1 MTLPWDFTV
10 LSDISGWAVLAGL
23 VLYMLRLVARRKWVP
38 EATLKDAQSDAD
50 SDLADCRS
58 ERDEWKRIAMTAL
71 ETNRQNAALMEE
83 VRVVLRANAAYL
95 QALPRAENSD
105 EH

>member
-23 VLYMLRLVARRKWVP
+23 VLYVLRLVARRKWVP
-38 EATLKDAQSDAD
+38 EATLKDAQAD
-50 SDLADCRS
+50 T
-58 ERDEWKRIAMTAL
+58 DEWKQIALTAL
-71 ETNRQNAALMEE
+71 ETNRHNAALMEE

-95 QALPRAENSD
+95 QVLPRAENSD

>member
-1 MTLPWDFTV
+1 MTLPWDFMV

-23 VLYMLRLVARRKWVP
+23 VLYVLRLVARRKWVP
-38 EATLKDAQSDAD
+38 EATLKDEQSDTA
-50 SDLADCRS
+50 
-58 ERDEWKRIAMTAL
+58 EWKQIALTAL
-71 ETNRQNAALMEE
+71 ETNRHNAALMEE

>member
-23 VLYMLRLVARRKWVP
+23 VLYVLRLVARRKWVP
-38 EATLKDAQSDAD
+38 EATLKDEQSDTA
-50 SDLADCRS
+50 
-58 ERDEWKRIAMTAL
+58 EWKQIALTAL

-83 VRVVLRANAAYL
+83 VRVVLRANASYL
-95 QALPRAENSD
+95 QSLPRVDHGDAD